1 MYHFYLQK
9 NRVMFILT
17 LLIAGCSIVPMQEM
31 SDARQAIQAARHVKA
46 NSITPPTFAKA
57 KQQLTQAEQN
67 LEAGKF
73 KQARQAAILA
83 KKQALNAYNV
93 AIAIQRAKKLWQT
106 LSRITDNMGQTL
118 LEKAQFAAL
127 EGKVEKAINL
137 AEEAY
142 RQAKKLNEK

>member
-1 MYHFYLQK
+1 MYYFYLQK

-17 LLIAGCSIVPMQEM
+17 LLIAGCTVAPMQEM
-31 SDARQAIQAARHVKA
+31 SDARQAMQAARYVKA
-46 NSITPPTFAKA
+46 NSITPPTWAKA

-67 LEAGKF
+67 LEAGEF

-83 KKQALNAYNV
+83 KKQALNAYHV
-93 AIAIQRAKKLWQT
+93 AIAIQRAKKLWQK
-106 LSRITDNMGQTL
+106 LSLITNNMGQTL

-127 EGKVEKAINL
+127 EGKVDKAISL

-142 RQAKKLNEK
+142 RQAKELNEK